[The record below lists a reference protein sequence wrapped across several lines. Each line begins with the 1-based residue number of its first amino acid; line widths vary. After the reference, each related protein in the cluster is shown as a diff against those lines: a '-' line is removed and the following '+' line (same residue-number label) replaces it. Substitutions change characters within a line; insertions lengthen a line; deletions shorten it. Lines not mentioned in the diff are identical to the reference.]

1 MDNTG
6 KILGFLRSISPKTA
20 TNSQIVSRT
29 GIRPHQQVF
38 QITRRLCDGGQIRG
52 RLFGKEWEFWT
63 VDNICTETI
72 QGENTAVSGTAL
84 AFERWVRGLLQER
97 FGCPL
102 PDGTH
107 PDVHKRWDFI
117 SPDGSVIGDAKFYSL
132 VNGERYPPA
141 KMATISEHVW
151 LLSQTDAKHRFIVFG
166 NDVRVP
172 EQWLSRYGRHLSDI
186 RFYFADERAGIT
198 VLT

>member
-63 VDNICTETI
+63 DDNISTDTI
-72 QGENTAVSGTAL
+72 QGENAVSGTAL

-102 PDGTH
+102 PDGIF

-117 SPDGSVIGDAKFYSL
+117 SPDRSVIGDAKFYSL

-151 LLSQTDAKHRFIVFG
+151 LLSQTNATHRFVVFG

-172 EQWLSRYGRHLSDI
+172 EQWLSRYGRHLGDI
-186 RFYFADERAGIT
+186 RFYFADEGTGIS
-198 VLT
+198 VLA